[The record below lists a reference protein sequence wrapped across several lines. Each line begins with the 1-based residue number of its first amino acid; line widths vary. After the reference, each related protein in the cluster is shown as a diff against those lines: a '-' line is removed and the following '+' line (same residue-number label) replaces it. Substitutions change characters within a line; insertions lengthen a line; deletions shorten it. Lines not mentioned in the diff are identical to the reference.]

1 MIKKMFKKKKKKK
14 KNKKKSSINYNT
26 TQNIYKPFNS
36 SSIQSTDF
44 FN

>member
-1 MIKKMFKKKKKKK
+1 MFKKKKKKK
-14 KNKKKSSINYNT
+14 KKKMSLNSHT
-26 TQNIYKPFNS
+26 THNIYKPFNS